1 MNLSILS
8 ATAWQRFLEL
18 LPWYVNGTLSI
29 DERFEMEFWLAVSA
43 KCRTELAYVVALA
56 SEVKRTSLPLAQRD
70 EAAGLAQLMARVHA
84 QDSGKLALRTIGG
97 AGVKRALQNAMAKWH
112 KQAIAIAAALAIVQ
126 TGVLVNSVYQAQD
139 NSVIK
144 PLGAAV
150 GTSVGDGTS
159 VRKTALLQ
167 VTFRASASEA
177 QIRGLLDKLG
187 AEIISGPGA
196 LGVYSLKIASE
207 RGDAT
212 LTALRNAQDVVDSA
226 AMLTN

>member
-1 MNLSILS
+1 MNMSILS
-8 ATAWQRFLEL
+8 AAAWQRFMEL

-84 QDSGKLALRTIGG
+84 QDSGKLAFRTIGG
-97 AGVKRALQNAMAKWH
+97 AGVKRALQNALTKWH

-139 NSVIK
+139 NAVIK

-150 GTSVGDGTS
+150 GDGAAL
-159 VRKTALLQ
+159 RKTALLQ

-187 AEIISGPGA
+187 AEIVSGPGA
-196 LGVYSLKIASE
+196 LGVYSLKIAGE